1 MDISE
6 LLRLLVKKQASDL
19 HLKVG
24 SKPVFRV
31 DGLLMPEENLSPIVE
46 KDVEMAFERIAN
58 PEQRSIFLKNKDLH
72 FAYSLSGLAR
82 FRVSAMRQRGTM
94 GISFRVIPFEIQEI
108 SGLELPEKI
117 KEIILR
123 ESGLILVTGAVGS
136 GKSTTLS
143 AIIDYINRN
152 KRRNIV
158 TIEKTIEYL
167 HKDIR
172 CMISQRDIGDDALS
186 FPAALKHAQ
195 SHDADIIAITEMR
208 DTDTISNAIEAAEI
222 GKLVIGVLN
231 ASNTIQ
237 AIDILVEL
245 FQYDKQAQ
253 IRMQLSRVLE
263 AVISQKLVKRIKGGR
278 VAAFEILST
287 NKEVKG
293 LIREANMPD
302 LEDKMRSSKNGD
314 LFSMER
320 SIAELVKN
328 GTIVMEDINCS

>member
-6 LLRLLVKKQASDL
+6 LLKLLVEKQASDL

-31 DGLLMPEENLSPIVE
+31 DGLLMPEENLLPIVE

-58 PEQRSIFLKNKDLH
+58 PEQRSTFLKNKDLH
-72 FAYSLSGLAR
+72 FAYSVSGLSR
-82 FRVSAMRQRGTM
+82 FRVSAMYQRGTM

-108 SGLELPEKI
+108 SNLELSKKI

-123 ESGLILVTGAVGS
+123 ESGLILVTGVIGS

-152 KRRNIV
+152 KRRNII

-167 HKDIR
+167 HKDINS
-172 CMISQRDIGDDALS
+172 MISQRDIGDDALS
-186 FPAALKHAQ
+186 FATALKHAQ
-195 SHDADIIAITEMR
+195 SHDADIIALTEMR
-208 DTDTISNAIEAAEI
+208 DTNTISNAIEAAEV
-222 GKLVIGVLN
+222 GKLVIGILN

-237 AIDILVEL
+237 AIDIMVEL

-263 AVISQKLVKRIKGGR
+263 VVISQKLVKRKNGGR
-278 VAAFEILST
+278 VAAFEILSV
-287 NKEVKG
+287 NEEVKG
-293 LIREANMPD
+293 LIREARMSD
-302 LEDKMRSSKNGD
+302 LHDKMRSSKNGN
-314 LFSMER
+314 LISMER
-320 SIAELVKN
+320 SVAELVKN
-328 GTIVMEDINCS
+328 GTIAME

>member
-72 FAYSLSGLAR
+72 FAYSASGLAR

-245 FQYDKQAQ
+245 FQYDKQEQ

-278 VAAFEILST
+278 VAAFEILSA
-287 NKEVKG
+287 NDEVKG
-293 LIREANMPD
+293 LIREAKMPD

>member
-58 PEQRSIFLKNKDLH
+58 PGQRSIFLKNKDLH
-72 FAYSLSGLAR
+72 FAYSISGLAR

-94 GISFRVIPFEIQEI
+94 SISFRVIPFEIQEI

-123 ESGLILVTGAVGS
+123 ESGLILVTGTVGS

-167 HKDIR
+167 HKDISS
-172 CMISQRDIGDDALS
+172 MISQRDIGDDALS

-293 LIREANMPD
+293 LIREANMPA

>member
-1 MDISE
+1 
-6 LLRLLVKKQASDL
+6 
-19 HLKVG
+19 
-24 SKPVFRV
+24 
-31 DGLLMPEENLSPIVE
+31 
-46 KDVEMAFERIAN
+46 
-58 PEQRSIFLKNKDLH
+58 
-72 FAYSLSGLAR
+72 
-82 FRVSAMRQRGTM
+82 
-94 GISFRVIPFEIQEI
+94 
-108 SGLELPEKI
+108 
-117 KEIILR
+117 
-123 ESGLILVTGAVGS
+123 
-136 GKSTTLS
+136 
-143 AIIDYINRN
+143 
-152 KRRNIV
+152 
-158 TIEKTIEYL
+158 
-167 HKDIR
+167 
-172 CMISQRDIGDDALS
+172 MISQRDIGDDALS